1 MTPTGR
7 DPGDPGEHLG
17 NLFVDAVAAARF
29 DAMEQLLAPG
39 IRFRALLP
47 RRIAEAA
54 SAAEARAIV
63 EGWFGDCDRIEV
75 SDRVVER
82 VADRVRIGY
91 RLQLHEEKRGWL
103 AARQEVVATANGDRF
118 DDLALLCTG
127 FRPVDAPADVGPAA
141 TPTPH
146 VSLVAYGDSCATLT
160 PRIRS
165 TIRAL
170 EPGQVLEVLSDDP
183 GAEEGLRS
191 WSRLTGHALVAARP
205 DDTGT
210 RFYLRRA

>member
-1 MTPTGR
+1 MASTGR
-7 DPGDPGEHLG
+7 DPGDPGERLG

-29 DAMEQLLAPG
+29 DAMEELLAPG

-47 RRIAEAA
+47 RRTAEAA
-54 SAAEARAIV
+54 SAADARAIV
-63 EGWFGDCDRIEV
+63 EDWFDDCDRIEV
-75 SDRVVER
+75 VDRAVER

-91 RLQLHEEKRGWL
+91 QLLVSKHGPWF
-103 AARQEVVATANGDRF
+103 AIRQEAFATTDGLLLA
-118 DDLALLCTG
+118 DLALVCSG
-127 FRPVDAPADVGPAA
+127 FRAVEAPHDAAPAPGLEPDAR
-141 TPTPH
+141 
-146 VSLVAYGDSCATLT
+146 LVAYGDSCATLT

-191 WSRLTGHALVAARP
+191 WSRLTGHALVAATP
-205 DDTGT
+205 GDTGT